1 MLHEVAARIA
11 QESKSFAGDLD
22 DAIEGAE
29 FLGSRRWK
37 LGTFTAFATVFGPA
51 VGPVS
56 SVVSFVAVISISAIV
71 AAASSVTVASV
82 VAIISIASISA
93 ASIVSVI
100 AKA

>member
-37 LGTFTAFATVFGPA
+37 LGTFTVFGPA